1 MWLLIFHV
9 IVNILGL
16 IFLIAGSLQILIR
29 NNEKI
34 SKNRLVIGGWYLYTF
49 GVILG
54 AFLAKETYGFYWVWD
69 LKESLSLLTLLGYFA
84 YMSLETKANAKIKRF
99 LIAGSL
105 ILALLT
111 LLIPTFIYSYHNL
124 LDFFAS

>member
-34 SKNRLVIGGWYLYTF
+34 SKNRLVTGGWYLYTL

-54 AFLAKETYGFYWVWD
+54 AFLAKETYGYYWVWD
-69 LKESLSLLTLLGYFA
+69 LKETLSLLTLLGYFI
-84 YMSLETKANAKIKRF
+84 YITVDMKKSSRVNKLVIVV
-99 LIAGSL
+99 SL
-105 ILALLT
+105 ILAIIT
-111 LLIPTFIYSYHNL
+111 LLVPTFTYSYHDPFNL
-124 LDFFAS
+124 P